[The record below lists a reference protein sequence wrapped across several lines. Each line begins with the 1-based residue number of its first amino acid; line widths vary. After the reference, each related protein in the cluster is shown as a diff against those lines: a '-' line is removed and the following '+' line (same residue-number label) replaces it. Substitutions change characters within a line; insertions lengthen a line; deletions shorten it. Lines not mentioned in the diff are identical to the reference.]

1 MAAKPEDRLVVKL
14 LATSAVTALVV
25 DRIVPMDRVEE
36 TALPCITYQRISTN
50 DYGGLNT
57 VADAGW
63 CRVQMDCWA
72 EATMTTGASDGAWAL
87 AVVVK
92 TALNGLKDATGTP
105 KINYVRCLDE
115 NEIAE
120 PVEPGRAVRVHRIV
134 QDYRV
139 EWYT

>member
-1 MAAKPEDRLVVKL
+1 MAKPEDRLVVKL

-25 DRIVPMDRVEE
+25 ARIVPMDRTEG
-36 TALPCITYQRISTN
+36 TALPCITYTRVSTN

-63 CRVQMDCWA
+63 CRVQVDCWA
-72 EATMTTGASDGAWAL
+72 EQTATTGASDAAWAL
-87 AVVVK
+87 AAVVK
-92 TALNGLKDATGTP
+92 SALNGLTDTTGTP
-105 KINYVRCLDE
+105 KINYIRCIE
-115 NEIAE
+115 EQEMAE
-120 PVEPGRAVRVHRIV
+120 SVEPGRAVRVHRIS